1 MNHLTVEL
9 HSKQEAVEIVEKW
22 LQEEQYEVSLVP
34 DENADN
40 NFMIVKGYMVSNVGF
55 HKRSIDSLIVGGKIR
70 FNPEEQSIINI
81 LQLSLNCFMILR
93 YYVHS

>member
-9 HSKQEAVEIVEKW
+9 HSKQEK
-22 LQEEQYEVSLVP
+22 LKLLKNGSKKSQVSLVP

-55 HKRSIDSLIVGGKIR
+55 HKRSTDSLIVGGKIR